1 VESYDGQVDTV
12 LDCSDGQLGGIGIVC
27 HRHIC
32 HVAGHLVVAVDHKS
46 TYTIGMMNNNTTTKQ
61 VGNVTIHSNPWVTFA
76 FEVHGHMFK
85 INEGVDIIDPQ
96 TGLKSVQGTIDYICD
111 SGFSARILG
120 PFGSGSP
127 FQSFDAAAKFGSAA
141 DDNASWKQCH
151 RSCPVGL
158 I

>member
-1 VESYDGQVDTV
+1 MS
-12 LDCSDGQLGGIGIVC
+12 
-27 HRHIC
+27 
-32 HVAGHLVVAVDHKS
+32 
-46 TYTIGMMNNNTTTKQ
+46 MMNNNTTKQ

-96 TGLKSVQGTIDYICD
+96 TGLKSVQGTIDFISD
-111 SGFSARILG
+111 KGFSARILG

-127 FQSFDAAAKFGSAA
+127 FQSFDAAAKFGSAT
-141 DDNASWKQCH
+141 DDHAHWKQCH

>member
-1 VESYDGQVDTV
+1 M
-12 LDCSDGQLGGIGIVC
+12 
-27 HRHIC
+27 
-32 HVAGHLVVAVDHKS
+32 
-46 TYTIGMMNNNTTTKQ
+46 GMMNNNTTTKQ

-111 SGFSARILG
+111 QGFSARILG

-127 FQSFDAAAKFGSAA
+127 FQSFDAAAPFGSAA

-151 RSCPVGL
+151 RSCAVGL